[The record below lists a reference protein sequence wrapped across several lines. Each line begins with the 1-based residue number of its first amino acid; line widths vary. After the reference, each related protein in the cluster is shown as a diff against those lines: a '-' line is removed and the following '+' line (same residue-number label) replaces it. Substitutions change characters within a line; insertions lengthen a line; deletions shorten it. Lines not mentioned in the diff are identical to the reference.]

1 MYMSAAYTGP
11 STHAWE
17 RRADARA
24 GARSGAAHPRARG
37 SDVPRRPEHHSPVR
51 SIHAR
56 VGATRA
62 SGRRRAG
69 PSGPS
74 TRAWERRLSPMR
86 RLADGCGPSTRAWER
101 RGFDPNGD
109 PGSGPS
115 TRAWER
121 PTMGLAR
128 KVSVRSIHACVGAT
142 LQKPWTF
149 VALRPS
155 KCPRTRSVGLVR
167 TRTHVQSTRPRRI
180 RKRDRATPCQPKRGR
195 IRERAGEW
203 PSSCV
208 TDRTSTPWSHPRS
221 AAAPNRALGLRPRVD
236 SSAAVRRSTRF
247 VRAMTDSGTSA

>member
-1 MYMSAAYTGP
+1 M
-11 STHAWE
+11 
-17 RRADARA
+17 
-24 GARSGAAHPRARG
+24 
-37 SDVPRRPEHHSPVR
+37 R

-56 VGATRA
+56 VGATWLRSEWRPGFRSIHA
-62 SGRRRAG
+62 RVGATDNGPCSQGECAVHPRVRGSDERRATTNAG
-69 PSGPS
+69 TG
-74 TRAWERRLSPMR
+74 
-86 RLADGCGPSTRAWER
+86 
-101 RGFDPNGD
+101 
-109 PGSGPS
+109 
-115 TRAWER
+115 
-121 PTMGLAR
+121 
-128 KVSVRSIHACVGAT
+128 RSIHACVGAT
-142 LQKPWTF
+142 LRGGDQKIADAVHPRVRGSDRRPSGGRPCRLRSIHACVGATLRKPWTF